1 MAALSTN
8 RIAWT
13 YTDDA
18 GNSWRV
24 AAQKAITDQGVCGGS
39 AAAASVPPKPAS
51 IKMRRATVRNPSYG
65 SRTVVLYDAT
75 QTLVKPAGTSQGT
88 VNLNWLGSSYA
99 FTAEGTLISE
109 KRPRQSVTM
118 QAS

>member
-18 GNSWRV
+18 GNDWRV
-24 AAQKAITDQGVCGGS
+24 AAQKALTDQSVLGGS

-51 IKMRRATVRNPSYG
+51 IKMRRATVRNASYG
-65 SRTVVLYDAT
+65 SRTVPLYDAT
-75 QTLVKPAGTSQGT
+75 QTLVKPAGEAQGT
-88 VNLNWLGSSYA
+88 INLNWLGDSHS
-99 FTAEGTLISE
+99 FTSEGTLISE

-118 QAS
+118 QSA